1 MFKTILLKFILIASL
16 LFSFNG
22 EAKGQKI
29 IAGPE
34 IPVEDIVLT
43 YRAAKNFLRDSSV
56 TIILKDNLLHPNI
69 EGITQQIHK
78 SLYCIDISTQVQSPV
93 LRKWVILHEMGHV
106 LDLHEGRLS
115 QTPPRWM
122 GEKMNPDLPWDVRPW
137 EQAADEWAFIMWGI
151 LVDDTVP
158 PFIIL
163 KIVK

>member
-1 MFKTILLKFILIASL
+1 MKKFLCSFLISLCLL
-16 LFSFNG
+16 FNG
-22 EAKGQKI
+22 EVKGQKI

-34 IPVEDIVLT
+34 IPVEDVILT

-56 TIILKDNLLHPNI
+56 TIILKDNLLHPDI

-78 SLYCIDISTQVQSPV
+78 GLYCIDISNQVQSPV

-115 QTPPRWM
+115 QSPPRWM
-122 GEKMNPDLPWDVRPW
+122 GEKINPNLPWDVRPW